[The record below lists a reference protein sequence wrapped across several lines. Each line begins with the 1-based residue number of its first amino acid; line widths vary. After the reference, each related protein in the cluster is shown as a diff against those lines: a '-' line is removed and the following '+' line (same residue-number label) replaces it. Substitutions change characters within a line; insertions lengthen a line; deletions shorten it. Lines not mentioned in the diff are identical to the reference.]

1 MKTITIV
8 LFLFGFLAP
17 ASEVDDHLKILS
29 QRLMLSQD
37 QRDSIKTVLENQFAE
52 VQAIK
57 KDEALSTEQKTN
69 KMRGLSEAAAAKIR
83 DFLSEDQRAAFDEM
97 QRVHRGHGEGHGQ
110 GLGIGVGQGC
120 EMPDAGDHLKLL
132 AEKLHLSQSQQ
143 ARVKAVLENQL
154 AQLQAA
160 RNDESL
166 TRDDKTSKIRGV
178 RESSFANIRDLL
190 SSSQK
195 NTFAEMRH
203 ESGGDCSMIWI
214 AVE

>member
-1 MKTITIV
+1 MKTIKI
-8 LFLFGFLAP
+8 LLLLFGIVAF

-37 QRDSIKTVLENQFAE
+37 QRDSIRVVLEDQLTQLQTLKNADLPGEKRAE
-52 VQAIK
+52 
-57 KDEALSTEQKTN
+57 
-69 KMRGLSEAAAAKIR
+69 KMRNISEATVAKIR
-83 DFLSEDQRAAFDEM
+83 DLLTGDQRATFDEM
-97 QRVHRGHGEGHGQ
+97 QRTHAGHGEGHGQ

-120 EMPDAGDHLKLL
+120 EMPDAGDHLKVL

-143 ARVKAVLENQL
+143 ARIKPLLENQL
-154 AQLQAA
+154 ALLQAV

-166 TRDDKTSKIRGV
+166 TSADKTSKIRGL

-195 NTFAEMRH
+195 NTFAEMRR
-203 ESGGDCSMIWI
+203 EPGGDCSMIWV